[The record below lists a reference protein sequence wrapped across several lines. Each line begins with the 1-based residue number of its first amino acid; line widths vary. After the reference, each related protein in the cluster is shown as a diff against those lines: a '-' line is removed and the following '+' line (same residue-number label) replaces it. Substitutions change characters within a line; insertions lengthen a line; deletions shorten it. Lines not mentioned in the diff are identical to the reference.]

1 MMKKISIIIAD
12 DHTLIRDGIK
22 SLLQSVD
29 EFEVVGEAT
38 DGDELI
44 QFIDTLDPE
53 IVVLDITMP
62 KKSGIEVITEVKKYN
77 NRVKFIVLSMHDN
90 PEYVLKSVQSGALSY
105 LLKNTDHEEI
115 IKAVKAVSAGQK
127 YFSPDIYSIILNGLA
142 NPELVKASQIA
153 ETLTKRELEV
163 LKEVSMG
170 LSTKLIADKLFISVR
185 TVETHRINL
194 MKKLDVHN
202 SAELIKKAMDLNII

>member
-1 MMKKISIIIAD
+1 MKKISIVIAD

-22 SLLQSVD
+22 ALLQSED

-38 DGDELI
+38 DGEELV

-53 IVVLDITMP
+53 VVVLDITMP
-62 KKSGIEVITEVKKYN
+62 KKTGIEVITEVKKYN
-77 NRVKFIVLSMHDN
+77 SRVKFIVLSMHDN
-90 PEYVLKSVQSGALSY
+90 PEYVLKSVQAGALSY

-115 IKAVKAVSAGQK
+115 VKAVKTVSSGQK
-127 YFSPDIYSIILNGLA
+127 YFSPDIYNIILTGLA
-142 NPELVKASQIA
+142 NPDLAKANQVADI
-153 ETLTKRELEV
+153 LTKRELEV

-170 LSTKLIADKLFISVR
+170 LSTKLIADKLCISIR

-194 MKKLDVHN
+194 MKKMEVHN
-202 SAELIKKAMDLNII
+202 SAELIKKAMDLNLI

>member
-1 MMKKISIIIAD
+1 MKKISIVIAD

-22 SLLQSVD
+22 ALLQSVD

-38 DGDELI
+38 DGEELV

-53 IVVLDITMP
+53 VVVLDITMP
-62 KKSGIEVITEVKKYN
+62 KKTGIEVISEVKKYN

-90 PEYVLKSVQSGALSY
+90 PEYVLKSVQAGALSY

-115 IKAVKAVSAGQK
+115 VKAVKAVSSGQK
-127 YFSPDIYSIILNGLA
+127 YFSPDIYNIILTGLA
-142 NPELVKASQIA
+142 NPELIKGNQVA
-153 ETLTKRELEV
+153 ELLTKRELEV

-170 LSTKLIADKLFISVR
+170 LSTKLIADKLCISIR

-194 MKKLDVHN
+194 MKKMEVHN
-202 SAELIKKAMDLNII
+202 SAELIKKAMDLNLI

>member
-1 MMKKISIIIAD
+1 MKKIHIVIAD
-12 DHTLIRDGIK
+12 DHVLIRDGIK
-22 SLLQSVD
+22 ALLQSIE
-29 EFEVVGEAT
+29 EFEVVGEAA

-44 QFIDTLDPE
+44 RLIDTLNPE
-53 IVVLDITMP
+53 IVLLDITMP
-62 KKSGIEVITEVKKYN
+62 NKTGIEVINEVKQYN
-77 NRVKFIVLSMHDN
+77 HTVKFIMLSMHDN

-115 IKAVKAVSAGQK
+115 IKAIKLVSEGQK
-127 YFSPDIYSIILNGLA
+127 YFSPDIYTIILNGLA
-142 NPELVKASQIA
+142 NPDIIKSNQLGDS
-153 ETLTKRELEV
+153 LTKREREI

-170 LSTKLIADKLFISVR
+170 LSTKLIADKLHISVR

-194 MKKLDVHN
+194 MKKMEVHN

>member
-1 MMKKISIIIAD
+1 MKKISIIIAD

-38 DGDELI
+38 DGDELV
-44 QFIDTLDPE
+44 QFIDSLDPE

-115 IKAVKAVSAGQK
+115 VKAVKAVSSGQK

-142 NPELVKASQIA
+142 NPELVKASQLA

>member
-1 MMKKISIIIAD
+1 MQKISIVIAD

-22 SLLQSVD
+22 ALLQSVD

-38 DGDELI
+38 DGEELI

-62 KKSGIEVITEVKKYN
+62 QKTGIEVISEVKKYN

-90 PEYVLKSVQSGALSY
+90 PEYVLKSVQAGALSY

-115 IKAVKAVSAGQK
+115 VKAVKAVSSGQK
-127 YFSPDIYSIILNGLA
+127 YFSPDIYNIILNGLA
-142 NPELVKASQIA
+142 NPELTKANQTADI
-153 ETLTKRELEV
+153 LTKRELEV

-170 LSTKLIADKLFISVR
+170 LSTKLIADKLHISIR

-194 MKKLDVHN
+194 MKKMEVHN
-202 SAELIKKAMDLNII
+202 SAELIKKAMDLNLI

>member
-1 MMKKISIIIAD
+1 MKKISIVIAD

-22 SLLQSVD
+22 ALLQAVE

-38 DGDELI
+38 DGDELV

-53 IVVLDITMP
+53 VVVLDITMP
-62 KKSGIEVITEVKKYN
+62 KKTGIEVIAEVKKYN

-90 PEYVLKSVQSGALSY
+90 PEYVLKSVQAGALSY

-115 IKAVKAVSAGQK
+115 IKAVKAVSSGQK
-127 YFSPDIYSIILNGLA
+127 YFSPDIYTIILNGLA
-142 NPELVKASQIA
+142 NPELVKGNQVA
-153 ETLTKRELEV
+153 ESLTKRELEV

-170 LSTKLIADKLFISVR
+170 LSTKLIADKLHISIR

-194 MKKLDVHN
+194 MKKMDVHN
-202 SAELIKKAMDLNII
+202 SAELIKKAMDLNLI

>member
-1 MMKKISIIIAD
+1 MKKISIIIAD

>member
-1 MMKKISIIIAD
+1 MQKISIVIAD

-22 SLLQSVD
+22 ALLQSVD

-38 DGDELI
+38 DGEELI

-62 KKSGIEVITEVKKYN
+62 KKTGIEVISEVKKYN

-90 PEYVLKSVQSGALSY
+90 PEYVLKSVQAGALSY

-115 IKAVKAVSAGQK
+115 VKAVKTVSAGQK
-127 YFSPDIYSIILNGLA
+127 YFSPDIYNIILNGLA
-142 NPELVKASQIA
+142 NPELAKANQVADI
-153 ETLTKRELEV
+153 LTKRELEV

-170 LSTKLIADKLFISVR
+170 LSTKLIADKLHISIR

-194 MKKLDVHN
+194 MKKMEVHN
-202 SAELIKKAMDLNII
+202 SAELIKKAMDLNLI

>member
-62 KKSGIEVITEVKKYN
+62 KKTGIEVITEVKKYN

-90 PEYVLKSVQSGALSY
+90 PEYVLKCVQSGALSY

-142 NPELVKASQIA
+142 NPELIKANQLA

-202 SAELIKKAMDLNII
+202 SAELIKKAMDLNLI

>member
-1 MMKKISIIIAD
+1 MKKISIVIAD

-22 SLLQSVD
+22 ALLQSEE

-38 DGDELI
+38 DGEELV

-53 IVVLDITMP
+53 VVVLDITMP
-62 KKSGIEVITEVKKYN
+62 KKTGIEVISEVKKYN

-90 PEYVLKSVQSGALSY
+90 PEYVLKSVQAGALSY

-115 IKAVKAVSAGQK
+115 VKAVKAVSSGQK
-127 YFSPDIYSIILNGLA
+127 YFSPDIYNIILTGLA
-142 NPELVKASQIA
+142 NPELIKANQVA
-153 ETLTKRELEV
+153 ELLTKRELEV

-170 LSTKLIADKLFISVR
+170 LSTKLIADKLCISIR

-194 MKKLDVHN
+194 MKKMEVHN
-202 SAELIKKAMDLNII
+202 SAELIKKAMDLNLI